1 MPSMNFLLTGQDGLS
16 RVFDSAGDSARR
28 MARRLHAASGDA
40 DRNIRTFARNSS
52 THLAGLQ
59 RDTDAGGKAI
69 EELGK
74 VTKLLA
80 PAALPAAAS
89 LVPIAAGAGT
99 VAVAALAM
107 TAAIVPQI
115 GALSEAAEKEKAYE
129 EAVAKGG
136 ARSKEAVAAHTAYV
150 ESVSKLPPETRRAA
164 AALGILKDTTKEWS
178 DSLAGVTM
186 APVTKGIG
194 ILNALLPKTSGLVKV
209 TAAETD
215 RFMTIIGGGMEA
227 PGLDRLNSKFT
238 NFAQK
243 TLRGLNDQLI
253 HLLRVGDSGE
263 VGGKAAEFMEW
274 ARAQGPT
281 VASVLNSVG
290 EALIHILDGASGVGV
305 SLLQIIDVA
314 AGLVSAVPPGAI
326 AMFLQLALAMK
337 LTKAAALGFGAAR
350 TGLAMFGAQLLTMN
364 SAAAATPGRMAAA
377 RASIMALSR
386 TAKLAVAGT
395 GVGLLVIALGE
406 LSQRGKSAPPD
417 VDRLTSSLRELGST
431 GKVTGEAAKHFGSD
445 LDGLY
450 GKVRSLTDPSTTD
463 KVQQFLV
470 GWSGWDSTP
479 VKDAKENI
487 GAVDEAL
494 ANLVKDGQGD
504 LAAAALKRLTA
515 EYGKGGKDTS
525 EFTGKLKDYKSAL
538 ADAKFEQDLAAQSM
552 GLFGAQAQS
561 VQAKLAEQKKSADG
575 LRQSLQALNDVQRAG
590 LGGMIGFES
599 AIDSAAKAA
608 KDNAGALDMSGGKLN
623 LNSEK
628 ARTAATALN
637 DLAARTDEATA
648 SARESGA
655 SWESVNG
662 IYDRGRSAL
671 IKSATQM
678 GLTRKEAAA
687 LADQILKTPNKTARL
702 KGNLDD
708 LKAKVGQ
715 ASKDIKSLPSS
726 KRTEMRGKLDDLQ
739 AKLAEAKRQIKS
751 VPPSKRSELR
761 ATINDLQRKVASA
774 RAALSTIQSK
784 TITVTTFLQYK
795 GKSIAAVSAG
805 RLASGGRVK
814 GYAGGGSIQGFPDGG
829 YVDGPGTPTSDS
841 ILALMGSGAVA
852 RVANTEFVMRGA
864 AVRKYGVAFMEAVNS
879 LRLPLP
885 GLAAGG
891 PLAGGGGG
899 GGAGAAAAQGLV
911 SGMTGSTAL
920 VEAAARKMA
929 AGIETGIRDELEIAS
944 PSKKTKALANDVG
957 KGLIVGMTGSRD
969 KIKATSK
976 DLAKDIW
983 SAFSGSKDNRLVA
996 YVNKHTKTLLSLAG
1010 KRDALEAKIKKAKE
1024 FAESTRVNAKQSAS
1038 LGGMFEGEEQV
1049 TAAGIN
1055 SKLQQRLAK
1064 MKMFSSYVATLAKR
1078 GLNKTMLREIL
1089 EMGPEQGYAYASALA
1104 GSHGKML
1111 KEINSTQYKVNAQAE
1126 KLGKSG
1132 ADALYDSGKNA
1143 GKGFLKGLA
1152 GQQEAIEKQMV
1163 KIAKAM
1169 QKALRKA
1176 LGIKSPATKMMPDG
1190 ENTARGI
1197 GVGVIKGIPF
1207 VERAMDSVAASMTGR
1222 VGKAPV
1228 LGRAAVAGAGG
1239 GTFINVQVDVHE
1251 AMDPV
1256 AVGRELQRVLVQFGR
1271 VQGATVVLSPGR

>member
-16 RVFDSAGDSARR
+16 RVFDGAGDSARR
-28 MARRLHAASGDA
+28 MARRLHAASMDA
-40 DRNIRTFARNSS
+40 DRSVRTFTRNSS
-52 THLAGLQ
+52 TNLAGLR

-80 PAALPAAAS
+80 PAAVPAAAS
-89 LVPIAAGAGT
+89 LLPIAAGAGT

-115 GALSEAAEKEKAYE
+115 SALSEAAEKEKAFE
-129 EAVAKGG
+129 EAVEKSGR
-136 ARSKEAVAAHTAYV
+136 RSKEAVAAHTAYAD
-150 ESVSKLPPETRRAA
+150 SVAKLPPETREAA
-164 AALGILKDTTKEWS
+164 AALGILKDSYKQWS
-178 DSLAGVTM
+178 DSLAGDTM
-186 APVTKGIG
+186 APVSKGIG
-194 ILNALLPKTSGLVKV
+194 ILNALLPKMSGLVKV

-243 TLRGLNDQLI
+243 TLRGLNDQLV
-253 HLLRVGDSGE
+253 HLLRVGNSGE
-263 VGGKAAEFMEW
+263 VGGKASEFMEW

-290 EALIHILDGASGVGV
+290 EALLHILDGASGVGV
-305 SLLQIIDVA
+305 SLLQIINVA

-326 AMFLQLALAMK
+326 ALFLQLALALKATK
-337 LTKAAALGFGAAR
+337 LAALGFAAAR
-350 TGLAMFGAQLLTMN
+350 TGLAMFGAQLVAMN
-364 SAAAATPGRMAAA
+364 TAAAATPGRMAAA
-377 RASIMALSR
+377 RASIAALSR
-386 TAKLAVAGT
+386 TTKLAVAGT
-395 GVGLLVIALGE
+395 GIGLLVIALGE

-417 VDRLTSSLRELGST
+417 VDRLTSSLRELGSS
-431 GKVTGEAAKHFGSD
+431 GRVTGEAARHFGSD

-479 VKDAKENI
+479 VKAAKENI

-494 ANLVKDGQGD
+494 AGLVKNGQSD

-515 EYGKGGKDTS
+515 EYGKGGRDTS

-538 ADAKFEQDLAAQSM
+538 ADAKFEQELAAQSM

-561 VQAKLAEQKKSADG
+561 VQAKLDGQKRSADG
-575 LRQSLQALNDVQRAG
+575 LRQSLQALNDVNRQG

-608 KDNAGALDMSGGKLN
+608 KENAGALDMSGGKLN

-628 ARTAATALN
+628 ARTAATALS

-648 SARESGA
+648 SARESGS
-655 SWESVNG
+655 SWETVNG
-662 IYDRGRSAL
+662 IYDRGRAAL
-671 IKSATQM
+671 IRSATQM
-678 GLTRKEAAA
+678 GLTRQEAAT
-687 LADQILKTPNKTARL
+687 LADQILKTPDKTARL
-702 KGNLDD
+702 KGNLED
-708 LKAKVGQ
+708 LKAKIGQ
-715 ASKDIKSLPSS
+715 ASKDIKSLPAS
-726 KRTEMRGKLDDLQ
+726 KRTEMKGKLDDLQ
-739 AKLAEAKRQIKS
+739 GKLAEAKRQIKS

-761 ATINDLQRKVASA
+761 ATINDLERKVASA

-784 TITVTTFLQYK
+784 TVTVTTFLQYK
-795 GKSIAAVSAG
+795 GKSMAAVSAG
-805 RLASGGRVK
+805 RMASGGRVK
-814 GYAGGGSIQGFPDGG
+814 GYAGGGSIQGFPEGG

-841 ILALMGSGAVA
+841 ILALMGSGAIA

-864 AVRKYGVAFMEAVNS
+864 AVRKYGTAFMEAVNS

-885 GLAAGG
+885 GRAAGG
-891 PLAGGGGG
+891 SLAGGG
-899 GGAGAAAAQGLV
+899 GGAGAAAAQGLA
-911 SGMTGSTAL
+911 SGMAGSTAL

-929 AGIETGIRDELEIAS
+929 AGVTTGIRDELQIAS
-944 PSKKTKALANDVG
+944 PSKKTKALMADVG
-957 KGLIVGMTGSRD
+957 KGMVIGLTGTRD

-983 SAFSGSKDNRLVA
+983 SAFSGNKDNRLVA
-996 YVNKHTKTLLSLAG
+996 YVNKHTKTLLSLAS

-1049 TAAGIN
+1049 TASGIN

-1064 MKMFSSYVATLAKR
+1064 MRMFSSYVSTLAKR

-1104 GSHGKML
+1104 GSSSKL
-1111 KEINSTQYKVNAQAE
+1111 FKEINSTQYKVNAQAE

-1143 GKGFLKGLA
+1143 GKGFLKGLSS
-1152 GQQEAIEKQMV
+1152 QQEAIEKTMV

-1176 LGIKSPATKMMPDG
+1176 LGIKSPATAMVPDG
-1190 ENTARGI
+1190 VNTARGV
-1197 GVGVIKGIPF
+1197 GVGVIKGIPY
-1207 VERAMDSVAASMTGR
+1207 VESAMDSVAASMTGR
-1222 VGKAPV
+1222 VGRAPV
-1228 LGRAAVAGAGG
+1228 LGRAAVVGAGSG
-1239 GTFINVQVDVHE
+1239 PAFYIQVDVHD

-1256 AVGRELQRVLVQFGR
+1256 AVAREIERILLQHGRH
-1271 VQGATVVLSPGR
+1271 QGGTVSIKRGG